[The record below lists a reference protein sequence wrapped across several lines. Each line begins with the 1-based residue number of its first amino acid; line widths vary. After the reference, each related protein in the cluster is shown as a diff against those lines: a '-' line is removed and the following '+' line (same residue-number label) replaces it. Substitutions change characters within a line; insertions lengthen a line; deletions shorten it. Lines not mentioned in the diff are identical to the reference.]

1 MKGWD
6 PEGTVGPRKPLPDA
20 VTILEPPVDKV
31 VAEPTSEQR
40 ETAPVPAPAPV
51 AEEPTFTPQEPFQQ
65 QYEQTATDF

>member
-40 ETAPVPAPAPV
+40 ETAPVPAPAS
-51 AEEPTFTPQEPFQQ
+51 AHHPTYLVPSDPDPGRIHHTLGI
-65 QYEQTATDF
+65 